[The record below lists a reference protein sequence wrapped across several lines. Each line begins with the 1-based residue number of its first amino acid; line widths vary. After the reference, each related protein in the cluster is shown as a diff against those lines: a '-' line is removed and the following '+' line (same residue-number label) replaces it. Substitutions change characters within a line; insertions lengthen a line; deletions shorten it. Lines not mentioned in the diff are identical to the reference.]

1 MQVHAYPD
9 LLKVGAESPIKY
21 KMESNRYVNFL
32 PDTEITYNA
41 YFMENT
47 VNLQDNYA
55 DILEI
60 DEKELTFFEEEKTE
74 YIFKRFKSNTTIAEK
89 EYARFYLRASQT
101 ARIYKREL
109 YSLLDYLGD
118 LGGLKEIIFFFGALL
133 T

>member
-60 DEKELTFFEEEKTE
+60 DE
-74 YIFKRFKSNTTIAEK
+74 
-89 EYARFYLRASQT
+89 
-101 ARIYKREL
+101 
-109 YSLLDYLGD
+109 
-118 LGGLKEIIFFFGALL
+118 
-133 T
+133 